1 MMEQRAMKRFDVKL
15 PVRID
20 LYEEE
25 AETSPIL
32 LWTTNV
38 SADGAYLQT
47 NTPPQLGTRVRG
59 HIVLPFVTEKKELR
73 NAVEVTGSVI
83 RVEDNGMALSFDSS
97 YQFRPIATESLDL
110 Q

>member
-1 MMEQRAMKRFDVKL
+1 MEQRAMKRFDVKL

-47 NTPPQLGTRVRG
+47 DAPLQLGSKVRG
-59 HIVLPFVTEKKELR
+59 HLILPFVTEKNDFR

-83 RVEDNGMALSFDSS
+83 RVEDNGMAISFGRD
-97 YQFRPIATESLDL
+97 YQLRPIATELLDL